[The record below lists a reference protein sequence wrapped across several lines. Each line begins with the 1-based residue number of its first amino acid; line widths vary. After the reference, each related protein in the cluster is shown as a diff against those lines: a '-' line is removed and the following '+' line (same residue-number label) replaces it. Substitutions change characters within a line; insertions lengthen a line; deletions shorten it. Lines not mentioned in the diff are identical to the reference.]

1 MVLPVNYVDLGLKVG
16 LEIHQ
21 QLETSQKLFCPC
33 VSEISSEEPC
43 FKFYR
48 RLRPTQSELGEIDPA
63 AAFEYKKGKGF
74 TYEGDEETSCLVEMD
89 EEPPHNL
96 NSEAIDL
103 CMTVALM
110 VGAKPVDEIH
120 VMRKIVIDGSNTTG
134 FQRTCVVALGGKISI
149 KGKGVSIQTISLEE
163 DAARKISEK
172 EAGRSYRIDRLCIP
186 LIEIATSPEIYTPK
200 DAGQTALAIG
210 QILRATKRVKRGLG
224 TIRQDLNISIRG
236 GGLVE
241 IKGVQDLSLVPKVV
255 ENEVNRQ
262 LSLLK
267 IRDMLKEKGVKEQDF
282 KREFFDVTQIF
293 RHTKCKL
300 IKKALD
306 NRQNVFAVTLPLF
319 KGLMKIELE
328 PGVRFATELADYAKF
343 WGQVGGIFHTDELP
357 GYGVSE
363 DEVSSLIQVLNA
375 KEDDIVVI
383 TVGDEENSRDAL
395 SSVLE
400 RAKKAIAEVPSETRG
415 ANMDGS
421 THYSRPRP
429 GSARMYPETDVP
441 PVPIPKERI
450 QNLKLNLPPL
460 PDVAIKNLM
469 EKYNLNNKLATQLQ
483 SSDYLDVFEKVTN
496 ETSVTTSFV
505 AATLTETLINLKRE
519 DVAIDNI
526 TNDHILNTF
535 RFVDEGKIVKEA
547 ISDIFSWLSKHENS
561 EVQEAVKTLK
571 LEPLSEI
578 QIKTLVDKILEEK
591 KELIKKRGI
600 KSLTPLMGLF
610 MSRHRGKADP
620 KSVQFILSNKLKDVA
635 N

>member
-1 MVLPVNYVDLGLKVG
+1 MLPVNYVDLGLKVG

-134 FQRTCVVALGGKISI
+134 FQRTCVIALGGKISI

>member
-1 MVLPVNYVDLGLKVG
+1 VLPVNYVDLGLKVG

-134 FQRTCVVALGGKISI
+134 FQRTCVIALGGKISI

-400 RAKKAIAEVPSETRG
+400 RAKKAIAGVPSETRG

-441 PVPIPKERI
+441 PVPISKERI

>member
-1 MVLPVNYVDLGLKVG
+1 MLPVNYVDLGLKVG

-63 AAFEYKKGKGF
+63 AAFEYKKRKGF

-110 VGAKPVDEIH
+110 VGAKPIDEIH

-134 FQRTCVVALGGKISI
+134 FQRTCVIALGGKISI

-172 EAGRSYRIDRLCIP
+172 ESGRSYRIDRLCIP

-241 IKGVQDLSLVPKVV
+241 IKGVQDLSLIPKVV

-400 RAKKAIAEVPSETRG
+400 RAKKAIAGVPSETRG

-441 PVPIPKERI
+441 PVPISKERI

>member
-1 MVLPVNYVDLGLKVG
+1 VLPVNYVDLGLKVG

-172 EAGRSYRIDRLCIP
+172 ESGRSYRIDRLCIP

-343 WGQVGGIFHTDELP
+343 WGRVGGIFHTDELP

-375 KEDDIVVI
+375 KEDDVVVI
-383 TVGDEENSRDAL
+383 TVGNEENSRDAL